1 MEKGIV
7 AVEVF
12 KAGKL
17 VATAR
22 EGIKTAAV
30 RFDGF
35 PDMEAVSMPR
45 VELNRTVLFEH
56 MNGRPLSAFFNGC
69 GIVIQRGEDEKDW
82 QQLEPLF
89 YVHGRSEALRG
100 NVTVTAVV
108 LVKFP
113 TGQEPDPRELLPKLP
128 AIYKVISRVL

>member
-1 MEKGIV
+1 MEKEIV
-7 AVEVF
+7 SIEVF
-12 KAGKL
+12 KEGRL
-17 VATAR
+17 VATAQ

-30 RFDGF
+30 SSTGF
-35 PDMEAVSMPR
+35 PDMDAFIMPR
-45 VELNRTVLFEH
+45 VELDRTVLFEH
-56 MNGRPLSAFFNGC
+56 MNGRPLSAFFNVC
-69 GIVIQRGEDEKDW
+69 GIVIQRGEDETDR

-113 TGQEPDPRELLPKLP
+113 AGQEPNPVDLVPKLP
-128 AIYKVISRVL
+128 AMYKVISQIL